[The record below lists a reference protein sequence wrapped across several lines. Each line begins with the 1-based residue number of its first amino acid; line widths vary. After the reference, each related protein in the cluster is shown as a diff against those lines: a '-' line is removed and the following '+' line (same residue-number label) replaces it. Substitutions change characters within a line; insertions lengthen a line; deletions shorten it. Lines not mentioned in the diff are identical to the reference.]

1 MQNEQVIIIGAG
13 PCGMSCAIELQNA
26 GIHPLIIEKGN
37 VVNTIYQYPT
47 HQTFFSSSDRL
58 EIGEIPFITENQKP
72 VRNQALAYYRNVA
85 ERREL
90 RVHTYELVT
99 SIKKDNETF
108 QVKSVNERDEHI
120 TYTADQVIIATGYY
134 DQPRYMG
141 VPGEDLSKVMH
152 YFKEA
157 HPFYNKDV
165 VVIGGKNSAVDT
177 TLELHHAGANITVL
191 YRGDHYSESIKPW
204 ILPQFDSLVRKQRVP
219 MEFQAEVTEITKD
232 EVHYTV
238 QGEAKKI
245 KNDFVFAMTG
255 YRPNVDLLQ
264 EAGIHI
270 DEETHTPCF
279 NKETYETNIPGI
291 YIAGVIASGD
301 NNNAIFI
308 ENGRLHGQSIA
319 QSIINK

>member
-1 MQNEQVIIIGAG
+1 
-13 PCGMSCAIELQNA
+13 
-26 GIHPLIIEKGN
+26 
-37 VVNTIYQYPT
+37 
-47 HQTFFSSSDRL
+47 
-58 EIGEIPFITENQKP
+58 
-72 VRNQALAYYRNVA
+72 
-85 ERREL
+85 
-90 RVHTYELVT
+90 
-99 SIKKDNETF
+99 
-108 QVKSVNERDEHI
+108 
-120 TYTADQVIIATGYY
+120 
-134 DQPRYMG
+134 
-141 VPGEDLSKVMH
+141 
-152 YFKEA
+152 
-157 HPFYNKDV
+157 
-165 VVIGGKNSAVDT
+165 
-177 TLELHHAGANITVL
+177 
-191 YRGDHYSESIKPW
+191 
-204 ILPQFDSLVRKQRVP
+204 